1 MAAYAGFT
9 TAGALL
15 WKRTRSLATA
25 LVAIGFAL
33 VLVDQIISLV
43 EYIELNALVSGHYT
57 DTLFIVQHHA
67 VEQYVALVGLL
78 VAAAG
83 LLWHSVASP
92 NNRWR
97 GP

>member
-1 MAAYAGFT
+1 MAAYVSFT

-43 EYIELNALVSGHYT
+43 EYIELTALVSGHST

-83 LLWHSVASP
+83 LLWHSVTSP

-97 GP
+97 GS